1 MTGLVHEYET
11 PIEAD
16 AARVFRA
23 LTTPSELQRW
33 FAEEVTLEAK
43 AGGTF
48 RFSGRGAYAPTIGKV
63 TRIEPMKV
71 LALAYPIEGADGEV
85 TITLEP
91 VADKPGVTKLSLKH
105 VFAKAPAA
113 PRAKSLVDDLWRL
126 AIGNLLVHLKGGD
139 GAGILLPDFRD
150 ARPEIRLSIFIDVP
164 PSSVFR
170 GLIDPELL
178 DKWISKTA
186 VVEGRVGGRYSFG
199 WSFEIDGRQVE
210 GGPTRILELVENEKL
225 VVDWPDWRGDTSVP
239 VQKLTYLLTPE
250 GTGTRVTLIHEGFV
264 RVADMSDYPS
274 GWAWFLDR
282 LKSVAEGKPPPAM

>member
-11 PIEAD
+11 PIEAE
-16 AARVFRA
+16 AARVFAA
-23 LTTPSELQRW
+23 LTMPSELQRW
-33 FAEEVTLEAK
+33 FAEDVTLEAK
-43 AGGTF
+43 TGGAF

-63 TRIEPMKV
+63 TRIEPVKV

-91 VADKPGVTKLSLKH
+91 DANKRGVTKLSLKH
-105 VFAKAPAA
+105 VFAKAPPVAR
-113 PRAKSLVDDLWRL
+113 PKSLVDDLWRL
-126 AIGNLLVHLKGGD
+126 ALGNLLVHLKGAD
-139 GAGILLPDFRD
+139 GTGILLPDFRD
-150 ARPEIRLSIFIDVP
+150 PRPEIRLSIFIDVP

-199 WSFEIDGRQVE
+199 WSFEIDGKQVE

-225 VVDWPDWRGDTSVP
+225 VIDWPDWRGDTSVP
-239 VQKLTYLLTPE
+239 AQKLTYLLTPE

-264 RVADMSDYPS
+264 RVADISDYPS

-282 LKSVAEGKPPPAM
+282 LKSVAEGKTPPAM